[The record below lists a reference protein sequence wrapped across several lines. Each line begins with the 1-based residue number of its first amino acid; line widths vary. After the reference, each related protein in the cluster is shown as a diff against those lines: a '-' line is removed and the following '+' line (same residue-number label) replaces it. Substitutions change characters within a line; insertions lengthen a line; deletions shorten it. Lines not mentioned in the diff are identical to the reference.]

1 MGRGVD
7 EGRSG
12 LWRERLARY
21 GRSGQT
27 VVSFCA
33 AEGVSVPSF
42 YQWKRRLAVSPAT
55 RRAKRAEGRMPSAEQ
70 RVFVPLHITGSA
82 QVEIELPNGARVRV
96 PANDMSAI
104 AAAITAA
111 GRLATPLSPEPSPC

>member
-7 EGRSG
+7 EGRSWQ
-12 LWRERLARY
+12 WRERLARY

-27 VVSFCA
+27 VASFCA

-42 YQWKRRLAVSPAT
+42 YQWKRRLVVSPVT
-55 RRAKRAEGRMPSAEQ
+55 RRPKRAEGRMPSADQ
-70 RVFVPLHITGSA
+70 RVFMPVHVTGSA

-96 PANDMSAI
+96 PANEACAI
-104 AAAITAA
+104 AAAVTAA
-111 GRLATPLSPEPSPC
+111 GRLATPLAPEPSTC